1 MDYCSL
7 PTKAATKG
15 LGLEEQEEQG
25 VRSCIVHEG
34 LAFSFGH
41 TLLN

>member
-15 LGLEEQEEQG
+15 LGLEEQG